1 MKKQID
7 PEHTGKGKYLKHLH
21 FNSLGASAMVQ
32 TLPTGEII
40 VCDNPVYNRSN
51 SNRGY
56 IYTLDIK

>member
-7 PEHTGKGKYLKHLH
+7 PEHTGKGKYLKYLD

-32 TLPTGEII
+32 TLTTGEIS
-40 VCDNPVYNRSN
+40 VCDNPVCNISN